1 MKAFAAKR
9 LNVSPSGHPL
19 VLDSLP
25 AKTPLT
31 RNTSLR
37 FFSSSLSPCAPF
49 LVLLLAIASREL
61 KASTTETQRRFYFP
75 FGQRPRYAA
84 GKNLY
89 GESSPGNGMAYFAF
103 FPLFFLRL
111 FLLFFPC
118 CFRRWEEKINLHGF
132 IDGGPVLGQIC
143 VTFFSFFW
151 ISFFTLFR
159 LPLVHLLSCF

>member
-31 RNTSLR
+31 QNTSLR
-37 FFSSSLSPCAPF
+37 FFSSSLSPSAPF

-103 FPLFFLRL
+103 FSP
-111 FLLFFPC
+111 
-118 CFRRWEEKINLHGF
+118 
-132 IDGGPVLGQIC
+132 
-143 VTFFSFFW
+143 
-151 ISFFTLFR
+151 
-159 LPLVHLLSCF
+159 LLSSSFSVIFSMLLPAMGGKNQFTWIYRRRTCTEANLCHFL